1 MKFGT
6 FDISNM
12 PFLISMS
19 KLLISIVTHITVSTN
34 EIYQLVFLKK
44 VVLKH
49 STLGATAP
57 FVEHLI
63 HTFLLAKSNQ
73 K

>member
-12 PFLISMS
+12 PLLISMS
-19 KLLISIVTHITVSTN
+19 KLLISMVTHITISTN
-34 EIYQLVFLKK
+34 EIYQLVFLKE

-49 STLGATAP
+49 STLGAP

>member
-1 MKFGT
+1 M
-6 FDISNM
+6 
-12 PFLISMS
+12 
-19 KLLISIVTHITVSTN
+19 VTHITMSTN
-34 EIYQLVFLKK
+34 EIYQLVFLKE

-49 STLGATAP
+49 STLGAP

>member
-1 MKFGT
+1 M
-6 FDISNM
+6 
-12 PFLISMS
+12 
-19 KLLISIVTHITVSTN
+19 VTHITVSTN
-34 EIYQLVFLKK
+34 EIYQLVFLKE